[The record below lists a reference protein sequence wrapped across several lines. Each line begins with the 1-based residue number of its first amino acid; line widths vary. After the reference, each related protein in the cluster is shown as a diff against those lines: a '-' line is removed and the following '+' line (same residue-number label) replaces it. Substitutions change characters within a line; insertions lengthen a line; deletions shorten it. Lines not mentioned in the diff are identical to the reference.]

1 MWLKQIWRCNTKSE
15 RSKGRDRN
23 AVRRPRLETRS
34 WVGHERI
41 LSIHP
46 NNKADSDQNFHVD
59 VCYHHAR
66 HGVAVYRVTGG
77 DTFSSVWRL
86 PGPPAR
92 AWPPCAGWASTW
104 SRQTAWRGCCW
115 GTCAGPAQ
123 LCAVINWRSQHVL
136 RFCSDWWRMP
146 VILWSISTLYLIFN
160 HVHKIFF
167 WENQTSKT
175 QHPQT
180 EQFINTDA
188 TVS

>member
-92 AWPPCAGWASTW
+92 AWPSCAGWASTW

-146 VILWSISTLYLIFN
+146 VILWSISTLYLIMFI
-160 HVHKIFF
+160 KSFF
-167 WENQTSKT
+167 GENQTSKT

-180 EQFINTDA
+180 EQFVNTDA

>member
-59 VCYHHAR
+59 VRYHHAR
-66 HGVAVYRVTGG
+66 GHLQLSASAARPSSAGLATMCWLGKYVVTADSVAGLLLGNVRWT
-77 DTFSSVWRL
+77 S
-86 PGPPAR
+86 PALI
-92 AWPPCAGWASTW
+92 CAM
-104 SRQTAWRGCCW
+104 
-115 GTCAGPAQ
+115 
-123 LCAVINWRSQHVL
+123 INWRSQHVL

-167 WENQTSKT
+167 LGKS
-175 QHPQT
+175 
-180 EQFINTDA
+180 D
-188 TVS
+188 